1 MTASASLKR
10 QLGLSAVIALVVGN
24 MLGSGVFFTPGE
36 LAAVAQHP
44 WQVHF
49 IWALCGLITLCGALT
64 LAELCRLLPQAG
76 ATYHV
81 LREGFGPF
89 WGFLLVWMEL
99 WVSGPGAVA
108 GIAVVFG
115 EFMQRALGANATV
128 TPVWWGVG
136 AIVGFAAVNLAGV
149 VWGGRVQVVTTVMKI
164 VGLVGLITG
173 ALLLAA
179 PSVQL
184 VAAVSPG
191 ASAATATSVVQLGSV
206 NATFAESLL
215 AFFRFSGLGVAA
227 VLFTYDGWIDVSHVA
242 GEVRRPERYIPLGLA
257 LGVGALTLLYLLVN
271 VAFLRVVPLA
281 AMREAPTAI
290 ASTVA
295 VAAYGPRGGAWLN
308 ALMLVSVFGALGGLV
323 MTLPRLFYTMA
334 TAHVAAATG
343 PLRWFFA
350 QLGRVSKHTATPNG
364 AILFAAFTSIAA
376 LLFFGSFSRL
386 VNFFVVP
393 FQLMNIL
400 IVAAIFRLRP
410 LSGVTTGYR
419 TPWYPFT
426 PLVYIVVVA
435 AFLVSAIVAHPM
447 ETLIGTALAMT
458 GGPVY
463 LWLSRGRRTPSTAVL
478 PSDAP

>member
-10 QLGLSAVIALVVGN
+10 QLGLSAVMALVVGN

-115 EFMQRALGANATV
+115 EFMQRALGAGATV

-136 AIVGFAAVNLAGV
+136 AIVGFAAVNVAGV
-149 VWGGRVQVVTTVMKI
+149 VWGGRVQVLTTVVKI
-164 VGLVGLITG
+164 VGLVGLIAG
-173 ALLLAA
+173 ALFLAA
-179 PSVQL
+179 PAAQI
-184 VAAVSPG
+184 VAAVAPGGSP
-191 ASAATATSVVQLGSV
+191 ATAAAATSLVELGSV
-206 NATFAESLL
+206 NPTFAESLL
-215 AFFRFSGLGVAA
+215 AFFRFAGLGVAA

-242 GEVRRPERYIPLGLA
+242 GEVRRPERDIPFGLA
-257 LGVGALTLLYLLVN
+257 LGVGSLTLLYLLVN
-271 VAFLRVVPLA
+271 VAYLRVVPLA

-295 VAAYGPRGGAWLN
+295 IAAYGPRGGSWLN
-308 ALMLVSVFGALGGLV
+308 VLMLVSVFGALGGLV

-334 TAHVAAATG
+334 AAHVDAARG

-350 QLGRVSKHTATPNG
+350 QLGRVSPRTATPNG

-386 VNFFVVP
+386 VNFIVVP

-410 LSGVTTGYR
+410 RAGVTTGYR

-435 AFLVSAIVAHPM
+435 AFMVSAVAAHPM
-447 ETLIGTALAMT
+447 ETLIGTAMAMT

-463 LWLSRGRRTPSTAVL
+463 LWLSRAGTSGPSR
-478 PSDAP
+478 